1 MRATMQSK
9 IIEHFSQISVSR
21 GGKIL
26 VVLWGFILAILILT
40 PAVTFFSNGDELLG
54 NIAFSILP
62 SAILLNI
69 SIVIAYIVKSHSV
82 QVVKIGW
89 MCLSLYVVMLVMYI
103 AGSDHINAQMEA
115 EIVFAYSML
124 IMSFPVGFLAPF
136 GVTAL
141 DQLLNIG
148 TLGVYTSIVF
158 VWLLYSILGYL
169 QWFKIIPWVMEVIMT
184 KKRKTDGFQR

>member
-1 MRATMQSK
+1 MRSK
-9 IIEHFSQISVSR
+9 IIEYFSQISVSR
-21 GGKIL
+21 GGKVL

-40 PAVTFFSNGDELLG
+40 PAVTIFSNGDELLG

-82 QVVKIGW
+82 QVVKMGW

-136 GVTAL
+136 GVTAP
-141 DQLLNIG
+141 DQLLDIG

-158 VWLLYSILGYL
+158 VWLFYSILGYL
-169 QWFKIIPWVMEVIMT
+169 QWFKFVPWIMEVIVT
-184 KKRKTDGFQR
+184 KISKNIDGF

>member
-1 MRATMQSK
+1 MRSK
-9 IIEHFSQISVSR
+9 IIEYFSQISVSR
-21 GGKIL
+21 GGKVL

-40 PAVTFFSNGDELLG
+40 PAVTFFSNDDELLG

-82 QVVKIGW
+82 QVVKMGW

-169 QWFKIIPWVMEVIMT
+169 QWFKFVPWIMEVLMT
-184 KKRKTDGFQR
+184 KKSIKLSGFL

>member
-1 MRATMQSK
+1 MQSK
-9 IIEHFSQISVSR
+9 IIEYFSQIYVSR
-21 GGKIL
+21 GRKVL

-69 SIVIAYIVKSHSV
+69 SIVIAYIVKSHGV

-89 MCLSLYVVMLVMYI
+89 MCLSLYVVMLAMYI

-124 IMSFPVGFLAPF
+124 IMSFPVGFLVPF
-136 GVTAL
+136 GVAVL

-148 TLGVYTSIVF
+148 TLGVYTSIFF

-169 QWFKIIPWVMEVIMT
+169 QWFKIVPWVMDVIMT
-184 KKRKTDGFQR
+184 NNSIKSSGF

>member
-1 MRATMQSK
+1 MQSK
-9 IIEHFSQISVSR
+9 IIEYFSQISVSR
-21 GGKIL
+21 GGKVL

-40 PAVTFFSNGDELLG
+40 PAVTIFSNGDELLR

-82 QVVKIGW
+82 QVVKMGW

-169 QWFKIIPWVMEVIMT
+169 QWFKFVPWIMEVLMT
-184 KKRKTDGFQR
+184 KKKHKIVWIFMKV

>member
-1 MRATMQSK
+1 MQSK
-9 IIEHFSQISVSR
+9 IIDYFSQISVSC
-21 GGKIL
+21 GEKVL
-26 VVLWGFILAILILT
+26 VVLWGLILAILILT
-40 PAVTFFSNGDELLG
+40 PVVTFLYDCDELLG

-69 SIVIAYIVKSHSV
+69 SIVIAYIVKIRSV

-103 AGSDHINAQMEA
+103 AGSGHIDAQMGA

-148 TLGVYTSIVF
+148 TLGVYTSIVV
-158 VWLLYSILGYL
+158 VWLLYTILGYL
-169 QWFKIIPWVMEVIMT
+169 QWFKIVPWVIEWIMT
-184 KKRKTDGFQR
+184 QKSKKTAGF